1 MNPQFTKYGFIP
13 KPPVLSAS
21 QFRESVKTG
30 DIDMWLPE
38 EVLGNV
44 SYKNKI
50 FQILNVSTSTDEED
64 TEKKN
69 TNIGIPI
76 FFG

>member
-1 MNPQFTKYGFIP
+1 MDCSRFTGIEKYAREGVGVINPMNPQFTKYGFIP

-44 SYKNKI
+44 
-50 FQILNVSTSTDEED
+50 
-64 TEKKN
+64 
-69 TNIGIPI
+69 
-76 FFG
+76 